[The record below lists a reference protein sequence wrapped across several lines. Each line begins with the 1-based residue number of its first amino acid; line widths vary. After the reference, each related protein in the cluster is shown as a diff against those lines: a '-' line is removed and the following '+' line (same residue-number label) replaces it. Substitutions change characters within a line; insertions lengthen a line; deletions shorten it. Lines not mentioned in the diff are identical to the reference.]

1 MLFRPSQPD
10 RGFEFLIKY
19 VNVPRTTV
27 DSLHIVVTRHRN
39 EPFCRAG
46 NVAGLLESPTLRM
59 NILLVAFTPCTRW
72 GRPALRLPTI
82 ERSILR
88 QPWGLDRVR
97 WV

>member
-1 MLFRPSQPD
+1 MLFRPSQPV

-39 EPFCRAG
+39 EPFCRAA
-46 NVAGLLESPTLRM
+46 NVARQGPTLRM
-59 NILLVAFTPCTRW
+59 NILLVAFTPCSRW
-72 GRPALRLPTI
+72 GRRALRLPTF
-82 ERSILR
+82 ERGILGQLR
-88 QPWGLDRVR
+88 ALDRVR